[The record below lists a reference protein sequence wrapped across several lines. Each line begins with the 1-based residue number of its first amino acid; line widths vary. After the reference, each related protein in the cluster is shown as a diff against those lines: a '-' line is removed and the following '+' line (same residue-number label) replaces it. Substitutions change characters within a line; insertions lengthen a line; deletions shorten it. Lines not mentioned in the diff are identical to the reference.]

1 MLLLW
6 KGLRIMFEYEYVVS
20 YEFDTFSVCVPLS
33 LRVSA
38 LGDDLSVRA
47 DEVAREILGR
57 AGMVLPFGEH
67 FILDTNLVQV
77 SGGYAE

>member
-1 MLLLW
+1 
-6 KGLRIMFEYEYVVS
+6 MFLYEYVVS
-20 YEFDTFSVCVPLS
+20 YEFETFSVSVPLS
-33 LRVSA
+33 LSVDG
-38 LGDDLSVRA
+38 LGGDWSVRA

-67 FILDTNLVQV
+67 FVLDTDLVQV